1 MTGRT
6 HWKYCAGMLVCRMQE
21 MQLVKRQHLVLGP
34 RSGQKNTLPESEVH
48 CLKSVG
54 DHTEAPLDGRT
65 DGCHSV
71 VELGF
76 RSMGC
81 RVDEGS
87 KQLLHQRVNGVAK
100 QPEHVPENNELRK
113 LGDYARVGEHFA
125 IRVSTFPRP
134 KAAKDKATR

>member
-87 KQLLHQRVNGVAK
+87 KQLLHQSKWRRQTTGTC
-100 QPEHVPENNELRK
+100 
-113 LGDYARVGEHFA
+113 AREQ
-125 IRVSTFPRP
+125 R
-134 KAAKDKATR
+134 AAKTWRLCPSWRAFCNQSLDLPEAQSSQG